1 MSRRWATIAAGG
13 IGGLL
18 LFVTFVI
25 ILTPA
30 DAVQD
35 LLERV
40 LEDAGYTFRSAQ
52 FGKALLLG
60 IKARKVEIGD
70 DRGVLIKA
78 DEAAVRLRLL
88 PLLTGKLS
96 FSYRAGIGGGEV
108 TGGFSLNH
116 GGEMDFQ
123 ISNLRLEDIPFLST
137 AAGTRARGD
146 LKGEGSF
153 RGRGS
158 KAVGEARLEIK
169 GVELAGVR
177 IGEMPLPDAT
187 YDLVRG
193 ALKVNGGKGVI
204 ESATLQ
210 GEGIY
215 VRLKGDFPVT
225 APINVAPL
233 NLTLELMPK
242 PDFLE
247 KQKFVFLLLARYLV
261 SPGNYRIPVS
271 GTLAHPAI
279 Q

>member
-1 MSRRWATIAAGG
+1 MARRWAIIAAGG

-18 LFVTFVI
+18 LFVCFVI
-25 ILTPA
+25 IFTPTG
-30 DAVQD
+30 AVQG
-35 LLERV
+35 LLDRE
-40 LEDAGYTFRSAQ
+40 LGAAGYTFRAGE
-52 FGKALLLG
+52 FGKALPIG

-70 DRGVLIKA
+70 DRGLLFKA
-78 DEAAVRLRLL
+78 DEAVVRLRLL
-88 PLLTGKLS
+88 PLLTGKMS

-108 TGGFSLNH
+108 RGGFSLNR
-116 GGEMDFQ
+116 GGEMAFL
-123 ISNLRLEDIPFLST
+123 ISHLRLEDIPFFST

-158 KAVGEARLEIK
+158 KAVGEARLEIR
-169 GVELAGVR
+169 GVELAGVK
-177 IGEMPLPDAT
+177 IGEMPLPDAN

-193 ALKVNGGKGVI
+193 ALKVNGGKAVLG
-204 ESATLQ
+204 SATLQ
-210 GEGIY
+210 GDGIY

-225 APINVAPL
+225 EPIGAAPL

-261 SPGNYRIPVS
+261 SPGNYRIPVN
-271 GTLAHPAI
+271 GTLAHPVI

>member
-1 MSRRWATIAAGG
+1 MARRWATIAAVG

-18 LFVTFVI
+18 LFVIFVI
-25 ILTPA
+25 IFTPTG
-30 DAVQD
+30 AVQG
-35 LLERV
+35 LLDRE
-40 LEDAGYTFRSAQ
+40 LDAAGYTFRAGE
-52 FGKALLLG
+52 FGKALPIG

-70 DRGVLIKA
+70 DRGVLFKA
-78 DEAAVRLRLL
+78 DEAVVRLRLL

-96 FSYRAGIGGGEV
+96 FCYRAGIGGGEV
-108 TGGFSLNH
+108 RGGVSLNR
-116 GGEMDFQ
+116 GGEMDFL
-123 ISNLRLEDIPFLST
+123 ISNVRLEDIPFFST
-137 AAGTRARGD
+137 AAGTRARGE
-146 LKGEGSF
+146 LTGEGSF

-158 KAVGEARLEIK
+158 KTAGKARLEIK

-225 APINVAPL
+225 APINAAPL

-247 KQKFVFLLLARYLV
+247 KQRFVFLLLARYLV
-261 SPGNYRIPVS
+261 SPGNYRIPVN

>member
-1 MSRRWATIAAGG
+1 MARRWATIAAAG
-13 IGGLL
+13 IVGLL
-18 LFVTFVI
+18 LFIGFVI
-25 ILTPA
+25 IFTPA
-30 DAVQD
+30 GEVQG

-40 LEDAGYTFRSAQ
+40 LQDAGYTFRAGE
-52 FGKALLLG
+52 FGKALPFG
-60 IKARKVEIGD
+60 IKAGKLEIGD
-70 DRGVLIKA
+70 HRGLLFKA
-78 DEAAVRLRLL
+78 DEAEVRLRLL
-88 PLLTGKLS
+88 PLLTGRIS
-96 FSYRAGIGGGEV
+96 FGYRAGIGGGEV
-108 TGGFSLNH
+108 RGGFSLNR

-123 ISNLRLEDIPFLST
+123 ISNVRLEDIPFFST
-137 AAGTRARGD
+137 AAGTLARGE
-146 LKGEGSF
+146 LQGEGSF
-153 RGRGS
+153 RGRGN
-158 KAVGEARLEIK
+158 KAAGEARLEIR

-225 APINVAPL
+225 APINSAPL

-242 PDFLE
+242 PAFLE
-247 KQKFVFLLLARYLV
+247 KQRFVFLLLSRYLV

>member
-1 MSRRWATIAAGG
+1 MARRWAIIAAGG

-18 LFVTFVI
+18 LFVCFVI
-25 ILTPA
+25 IFTPSE
-30 DAVQD
+30 AVRG
-35 LLERV
+35 LLDRE
-40 LEDAGYTFRSAQ
+40 LAAAGYTFRAGE
-52 FGKALLLG
+52 FGKALPLG

-70 DRGVLIKA
+70 ARGVLIQA
-78 DEAAVRLRLL
+78 DEAVVRLRLL

-96 FSYRAGIGGGEV
+96 FRYRAVIGGGEV
-108 TGGFSLNH
+108 RGGFALNR

-123 ISNLRLEDIPFLST
+123 ISHLRMEDIPFFPT
-137 AAGTRARGD
+137 AAGTLARGD

-158 KAVGEARLEIK
+158 KAAGEARLEIR

-193 ALKVNGGKGVI
+193 ALKVSGGRAVI

-210 GEGIY
+210 GDGIH
-215 VRLKGDFPVT
+215 VRIKGDFPVSE
-225 APINVAPL
+225 PIGAAPL

-261 SPGNYRIPVS
+261 SPGNYRIPVN

>member
-1 MSRRWATIAAGG
+1 MARRWATIAAGG

-18 LFVTFVI
+18 LFVIFVI
-25 ILTPA
+25 IFTPTGMVQGLLDREL
-30 DAVQD
+30 DA
-35 LLERV
+35 
-40 LEDAGYTFRSAQ
+40 AGYTFRAGE
-52 FGKALLLG
+52 FGKALPLG

-70 DRGVLIKA
+70 HRGVLFKA
-78 DEAAVRLRLL
+78 DEAVVRLRML

-96 FSYRAGIGGGEV
+96 FNYRAGIGGGEV
-108 TGGFSLNH
+108 SGGFSLNR
-116 GGEMDFQ
+116 GGEMDFL
-123 ISNLRLEDIPFLST
+123 ISHLRLEDIPFFPT

-158 KAVGEARLEIK
+158 KAVGEAKLEIR
-169 GVELAGVR
+169 GVELAGVK

-193 ALKVNGGKGVI
+193 ALKVNGGKAVI

-210 GEGIY
+210 GDGIY

-225 APINVAPL
+225 TTIVAAPL
-233 NLTLELMPK
+233 KLTLELMPK

-247 KQKFVFLLLARYLV
+247 KQKFVFLLLARYLI

-271 GTLAHPAI
+271 GTLAHPSI

>member
-1 MSRRWATIAAGG
+1 MVLRWAKIAAGG

-18 LFVTFVI
+18 LFVCFVI

-30 DAVQD
+30 GGVQG
-35 LLERV
+35 LIERV
-40 LEDAGYTFRSAQ
+40 LEDAGYTFRAGE
-52 FGKALLLG
+52 FGKALPVG

-70 DRGVLIKA
+70 QRGALFKA
-78 DEAAVRLRLL
+78 DEAVVRLRLL
-88 PLLTGKLS
+88 PLLAGKLS
-96 FSYRAGIGGGEV
+96 FSYRAGVGGGEV
-108 TGGFSLNH
+108 MGGFSLNRD
-116 GGEMDFQ
+116 GEMDFQ
-123 ISNLRLEDIPFLST
+123 ISHMRLEDIPFFST

-158 KAVGEARLEIK
+158 KAVGEAKLEIR
-169 GVELAGVR
+169 GVELAGVK
-177 IGEMPLPDAT
+177 IGEMPLPDAN

-193 ALKVNGGKGVI
+193 ALKVNGGKAVI

-210 GEGIY
+210 GDGIY

-225 APINVAPL
+225 TPIVAAPL

-247 KQKFVFLLLARYLV
+247 KQKFIFLLLARYLV
-261 SPGNYRIPVS
+261 SPGNYRIPVN
-271 GTLAHPAI
+271 GTLSHPAI